1 MMTAMDQQRIKVRVA
16 ERRDADA
23 VAAIYAPIVRET
35 AISFETD
42 PPTPAI
48 MADRIETTLQRYPWL
63 VAENSGRVVGYVYGS
78 EHRQRAAY
86 RWSVDVTAY
95 VSEEARGQ
103 GLGRKMYGAL
113 IDTLRAQGF
122 RSAFAGIALPN
133 PASVALHESVGF
145 EALGVYRDVGFK
157 LGNWHDVGWWSLA
170 LSTSKHDPA
179 EPIAFAMLREF
190 PTFTSLLG

>member
-1 MMTAMDQQRIKVRVA
+1 MDGQGIKVRAA
-16 ERRDADA
+16 ERRDAGA
-23 VAAIYAPIVRET
+23 VAAIYAPVVRET

-42 PPTPAI
+42 PPTPEI

-63 VAENSGRVVGYVYGS
+63 VAEREGEVVGYVYGS

-95 VSEEARGQ
+95 VADGARRQRVGQ
-103 GLGRKMYGAL
+103 KMYGAL
-113 IDTLRAQGF
+113 INLLRAQGF

-157 LGNWHDVGWWSLA
+157 LGRWHDVGWWRLG
-170 LSTSKHDPA
+170 LSTGGNVPA
-179 EPIAFAMLREF
+179 EPTAFAALRET
-190 PTFTSLLG
+190 PTFRSLLA